1 MKSTAKKLAVCAA
14 ALCLLACGTAVSAA
28 AASPVSGLALS
39 GVAMPWDQ
47 DVPAESIEAGS
58 YTANMLLG
66 SSQQLSPV
74 VRPRNSTDSVVFI
87 SDDTSIL
94 TVSNSGVVQAVGVG
108 TTRITAAAGNQICA
122 YTIVVSM
129 DSSMIVTEMDLSLS
143 SNTIYVG
150 NSVSA
155 QLQVRPTSAS
165 NYATV
170 ALTSSN
176 EKVATVNNFGRV
188 TGISPGTA
196 TITATCG
203 SVTATTNVTVMSIP
217 NSSTGTASTGSSNS
231 GQVVTVNPSYV
242 VLKPGATRTL
252 TASVKPSSAS
262 QKFTYKSANSNIA
275 TVSPSG
281 VITAVGTGATSITV
295 SNGTASAMV
304 TVIVN
309 RSAAS
314 SSDNSSDS
322 SSTESDNDT
331 PIEIDPVVQ
340 AIQDSED
347 NEIVFTQAEVPTVTG
362 DILNAL
368 RTTGKTLCV
377 VGDGY
382 TMQIAGSGVKST
394 TSELDTMLILTE
406 SDQGIEFELDKGK
419 ALPCSVRI
427 DLDVSTYTRLYL
439 YNTVSNKWQYLNS
452 YTDGII
458 TADTAGRYLLT
469 NQNLKFANINWT
481 QVRVGPGDFIIIS
494 ANPIPGNEKSV
505 TKIVNGLLLLGAE
518 VIYESMYDVHVSGH
532 ACQEEQ
538 KLMLTLTKPKY
549 FLPVH
554 GEYKQLKKHALT
566 AASLGIPTSNI
577 LIAENGSNVILSQ
590 DEIKLGE
597 PVTAGAVMVDGL
609 GVGDV
614 GNVVLR
620 DRKHLSEDGLVI
632 IVATVDSKTGKVL
645 AGPDLVSRG
654 FVYVRENESLMDGA
668 QSIVENALDRCVDEH
683 VRDWNSVKTRV
694 REALSSYIYRRT
706 KRSPMILPILMEV

>member
-170 ALTSSN
+170 TLTSSN

-188 TGISPGTA
+188 TGIAPGTA

-217 NSSTGTASTGSSNS
+217 NSGTGTGTGTASTGSSNS

-322 SSTESDNDT
+322 SSTEPDNDA

-368 RTTGKTLCV
+368 RTTGKK
-377 VGDGY
+377 
-382 TMQIAGSGVKST
+382 I
-394 TSELDTMLILTE
+394 
-406 SDQGIEFELDKGK
+406 
-419 ALPCSVRI
+419 
-427 DLDVSTYTRLYL
+427 
-439 YNTVSNKWQYLNS
+439 
-452 YTDGII
+452 
-458 TADTAGRYLLT
+458 GR
-469 NQNLKFANINWT
+469 ASCRE
-481 QVRVGPGDFIIIS
+481 RV
-494 ANPIPGNEKSV
+494 
-505 TKIVNGLLLLGAE
+505 
-518 VIYESMYDVHVSGH
+518 
-532 ACQEEQ
+532 
-538 KLMLTLTKPKY
+538 
-549 FLPVH
+549 
-554 GEYKQLKKHALT
+554 
-566 AASLGIPTSNI
+566 
-577 LIAENGSNVILSQ
+577 
-590 DEIKLGE
+590 
-597 PVTAGAVMVDGL
+597 
-609 GVGDV
+609 
-614 GNVVLR
+614 
-620 DRKHLSEDGLVI
+620 
-632 IVATVDSKTGKVL
+632 
-645 AGPDLVSRG
+645 
-654 FVYVRENESLMDGA
+654 
-668 QSIVENALDRCVDEH
+668 
-683 VRDWNSVKTRV
+683 
-694 REALSSYIYRRT
+694 
-706 KRSPMILPILMEV
+706 

>member
-39 GVAMPWDQ
+39 NVTLPWNQ

-58 YTANMLLG
+58 YSANMLLG
-66 SSQQLSPV
+66 SSQQLSPT
-74 VRPRNSTDSVVFI
+74 VRPRNSTDSVVYI

-94 TVSNSGVVQAVGVG
+94 TVSNTGVVQAVGVG

-129 DSSMIVTEMDLSLS
+129 DSSMIVTEMDLALA

-155 QLQVRPTSAS
+155 QLQVLPTSAA
-165 NYATV
+165 NYATIT
-170 ALTSSN
+170 LTSSN

-188 TGISPGTA
+188 TGVAPGTA

-203 SVTATTNVTVMSIP
+203 SVSASTKVTVVADP
-217 NSSTGTASTGSSNS
+217 TTASSASSANS
-231 GQVVTVNPSYV
+231 GQVITVTPSYI

-252 TASVKPSSAS
+252 SAKASPSSAS
-262 QKFTYKSANSNIA
+262 QKFTFKSGNSSIA

-309 RSAAS
+309 RSATS

-322 SSTESDNDT
+322 SSSTDGNDE
-331 PIEIDPVVQ
+331 PLEMDPVVK

-347 NEIVFTQAEVPTVTG
+347 NELVFTQAEVPTVTG

-382 TMQIAGSGVKST
+382 TMQVAGKDVKST
-394 TSELDTMLILTE
+394 TSELDTLLTLTE
-406 SDQGIEFELDKGK
+406 TDKGIEFDLDKGH

-427 DLDVSTYTRLYL
+427 DLDVSTYSRLYL
-439 YNTVSNKWQYLNS
+439 QNPVSEKWQYLNS
-452 YTDGII
+452 YTDGVI
-458 TADTAGRYLLT
+458 TADTAGHYLLT

-481 QVRVGPGDFIIIS
+481 FFIAGGVVVVII
-494 ANPIPGNEKSV
+494 AIAY
-505 TKIVNGLLLLGAE
+505 IV
-518 VIYESMYDVHVSGH
+518 
-532 ACQEEQ
+532 
-538 KLMLTLTKPKY
+538 
-549 FLPVH
+549 
-554 GEYKQLKKHALT
+554 LKK
-566 AASLGIPTSNI
+566 
-577 LIAENGSNVILSQ
+577 
-590 DEIKLGE
+590 
-597 PVTAGAVMVDGL
+597 
-609 GVGDV
+609 
-614 GNVVLR
+614 R
-620 DRKHLSEDGLVI
+620 YW
-632 IVATVDSKTGKVL
+632 
-645 AGPDLVSRG
+645 
-654 FVYVRENESLMDGA
+654 F
-668 QSIVENALDRCVDEH
+668 
-683 VRDWNSVKTRV
+683 W
-694 REALSSYIYRRT
+694 
-706 KRSPMILPILMEV
+706 

>member
-1 MKSTAKKLAVCAA
+1 MPIKCHNRVLLLLACVAIAA
-14 ALCLLACGTAVSAA
+14 VALPFVNVAPNRLMSGEGKALWQVWSFTPGWLAASLGAWVILSLWQGRPAQWLTLLLSEGLFILLFWSAGLAATHMASAESPLARTTIGSGLWLWLALCLLACGTAVSAA

-188 TGISPGTA
+188 TGIAPGTA

-322 SSTESDNDT
+322 SSTEPDNDA

-382 TMQIAGSGVKST
+382 TLQVSGKDVRNT
-394 TSELDTMLILTE
+394 TGELNTSLELQQVE
-406 SDQGIEFELDKGK
+406 QGLEFVVNDGK
-419 ALPCSVRI
+419 TVPCSARI
-427 DLDVSTYTRLYL
+427 DLDKSDYSRLYL
-439 YNTVSNKWQYLNS
+439 YNETTGKWQYLNS
-452 YTDGII
+452 YKD
-458 TADTAGRYLLT
+458 R
-469 NQNLKFANINWT
+469 
-481 QVRVGPGDFIIIS
+481 
-494 ANPIPGNEKSV
+494 KSV
-505 TKIVNGLLLLGAE
+505 V
-518 VIYESMYDVHVSGH
+518 
-532 ACQEEQ
+532 
-538 KLMLTLTKPKY
+538 
-549 FLPVH
+549 
-554 GEYKQLKKHALT
+554 
-566 AASLGIPTSNI
+566 
-577 LIAENGSNVILSQ
+577 
-590 DEIKLGE
+590 
-597 PVTAGAVMVDGL
+597 
-609 GVGDV
+609 
-614 GNVVLR
+614 
-620 DRKHLSEDGLVI
+620 
-632 IVATVDSKTGKVL
+632 
-645 AGPDLVSRG
+645 
-654 FVYVRENESLMDGA
+654 
-668 QSIVENALDRCVDEH
+668 
-683 VRDWNSVKTRV
+683 
-694 REALSSYIYRRT
+694 
-706 KRSPMILPILMEV
+706 

>member
-188 TGISPGTA
+188 TGIAPGTA

-314 SSDNSSDS
+314 SEESSDS
-322 SSTESDNDT
+322 STTKPEDDT

-340 AIQDSED
+340 AIQDSTD

-382 TMQIAGSGVKST
+382 TMNVSGKNVKST
-394 TSELDTMLILTE
+394 TSEIDTAITFTE
-406 SDQGIEFELDKGK
+406 SEEGLEFELDNGR
-419 ALPCSVRI
+419 ALPCAVQLE
-427 DLDVSTYTRLYL
+427 LDVSTYSRLYL
-439 YNTVSNKWQYLNS
+439 YNTISNKWQYLNS
-452 YTDGII
+452 YKDGVI

-469 NQNLKFANINWT
+469 NHNLRF
-481 QVRVGPGDFIIIS
+481 
-494 ANPIPGNEKSV
+494 
-505 TKIVNGLLLLGAE
+505 
-518 VIYESMYDVHVSGH
+518 
-532 ACQEEQ
+532 
-538 KLMLTLTKPKY
+538 
-549 FLPVH
+549 
-554 GEYKQLKKHALT
+554 
-566 AASLGIPTSNI
+566 SNI
-577 LIAENGSNVILSQ
+577 DWTFFIAGGVVI
-590 DEIKLGE
+590 
-597 PVTAGAVMVDGL
+597 
-609 GVGDV
+609 
-614 GNVVLR
+614 
-620 DRKHLSEDGLVI
+620 VI
-632 IVATVDSKTGKVL
+632 IAI
-645 AGPDLVSRG
+645 A
-654 FVYVRENESLMDGA
+654 
-668 QSIVENALDRCVDEH
+668 
-683 VRDWNSVKTRV
+683 
-694 REALSSYIYRRT
+694 YIAFK
-706 KRSPMILPILMEV
+706 KRYWFW

>member
-39 GVAMPWDQ
+39 GVTMPWDQ

-94 TVSNSGVVQAVGVG
+94 TVSSSGVVQAVGVG

-188 TGISPGTA
+188 TGIAPGTA

-203 SVTATTNVTVMSIP
+203 SVTASTKVTVISIP
-217 NSSTGTASTGSSNS
+217 NETGTTTASSSSNS
-231 GQVVTVNPSYV
+231 GQVVTVTPSYI

-252 TASVKPSSAS
+252 SASVKPSSAS

-295 SNGTASAMV
+295 SNGTASAIV

-322 SSTESDNDT
+322 SSTDPDNDT

-347 NEIVFTQAEVPTVTG
+347 SEIVFTQAEVPTVTG

-394 TSELDTMLILTE
+394 TSELDTMLTLTE
-406 SDQGIEFELDKGK
+406 TDQGIEFELDKGK

-427 DLDVSTYTRLYL
+427 DLDMSTYTRLYL

-481 QVRVGPGDFIIIS
+481 FFIAGGVVVVLIGI
-494 ANPIPGNEKSV
+494 AYV
-505 TKIVNGLLLLGAE
+505 V
-518 VIYESMYDVHVSGH
+518 
-532 ACQEEQ
+532 
-538 KLMLTLTKPKY
+538 
-549 FLPVH
+549 
-554 GEYKQLKKHALT
+554 LKK
-566 AASLGIPTSNI
+566 
-577 LIAENGSNVILSQ
+577 
-590 DEIKLGE
+590 
-597 PVTAGAVMVDGL
+597 
-609 GVGDV
+609 
-614 GNVVLR
+614 R
-620 DRKHLSEDGLVI
+620 YW
-632 IVATVDSKTGKVL
+632 
-645 AGPDLVSRG
+645 
-654 FVYVRENESLMDGA
+654 F
-668 QSIVENALDRCVDEH
+668 
-683 VRDWNSVKTRV
+683 W
-694 REALSSYIYRRT
+694 
-706 KRSPMILPILMEV
+706 

>member
-39 GVAMPWDQ
+39 GVTMPWDQ

-94 TVSNSGVVQAVGVG
+94 TVSSSGVVQAVGVG

-122 YTIVVSM
+122 YTIAVSM

-188 TGISPGTA
+188 TGIAPGTA

-203 SVTATTNVTVMSIP
+203 SATASTKVTVISIP
-217 NSSTGTASTGSSNS
+217 NETGTTTASSPSNS
-231 GQVVTVNPSYV
+231 GQVVTVTPSYI

-252 TASVKPSSAS
+252 SASVKPSSAS

-322 SSTESDNDT
+322 SSTDPDNDT

-347 NEIVFTQAEVPTVTG
+347 SEIVFTQAEVPTVTG

-394 TSELDTMLILTE
+394 TSELDTMLTLTE
-406 SDQGIEFELDKGK
+406 TNQGIEFELDKGK

-469 NQNLKFANINWT
+469 NQNLKFANVNWT
-481 QVRVGPGDFIIIS
+481 FFIAGGVVVVLIGI
-494 ANPIPGNEKSV
+494 AYV
-505 TKIVNGLLLLGAE
+505 V
-518 VIYESMYDVHVSGH
+518 
-532 ACQEEQ
+532 
-538 KLMLTLTKPKY
+538 
-549 FLPVH
+549 
-554 GEYKQLKKHALT
+554 LKK
-566 AASLGIPTSNI
+566 
-577 LIAENGSNVILSQ
+577 
-590 DEIKLGE
+590 
-597 PVTAGAVMVDGL
+597 
-609 GVGDV
+609 
-614 GNVVLR
+614 R
-620 DRKHLSEDGLVI
+620 YW
-632 IVATVDSKTGKVL
+632 
-645 AGPDLVSRG
+645 
-654 FVYVRENESLMDGA
+654 F
-668 QSIVENALDRCVDEH
+668 
-683 VRDWNSVKTRV
+683 W
-694 REALSSYIYRRT
+694 
-706 KRSPMILPILMEV
+706 

>member
-14 ALCLLACGTAVSAA
+14 VLCLLVGGTAVSAS
-28 AASPVSGLALS
+28 AASPLTGLALS
-39 GVAMPWDQ
+39 NVTLPWNQ
-47 DVPAESIEAGS
+47 DVPAESIDAGS

-66 SSQQLSPV
+66 SSQQLSPT
-74 VRPRNSTDSVVFI
+74 VRPRNTTDTVVYI

-122 YTIVVSM
+122 YTIAVSM

-188 TGISPGTA
+188 TGIAPGTA

-322 SSTESDNDT
+322 SSTEPDNDA

-394 TSELDTMLILTE
+394 TSELDTMLTLTE
-406 SDQGIEFELDKGK
+406 SDQGIEFELDKGT

-439 YNTVSNKWQYLNS
+439 YNAVSNKWQYLNS

-481 QVRVGPGDFIIIS
+481 FFIAGGVVVVLIGI
-494 ANPIPGNEKSV
+494 AYV
-505 TKIVNGLLLLGAE
+505 V
-518 VIYESMYDVHVSGH
+518 
-532 ACQEEQ
+532 
-538 KLMLTLTKPKY
+538 
-549 FLPVH
+549 
-554 GEYKQLKKHALT
+554 LKK
-566 AASLGIPTSNI
+566 
-577 LIAENGSNVILSQ
+577 
-590 DEIKLGE
+590 
-597 PVTAGAVMVDGL
+597 
-609 GVGDV
+609 
-614 GNVVLR
+614 R
-620 DRKHLSEDGLVI
+620 YW
-632 IVATVDSKTGKVL
+632 
-645 AGPDLVSRG
+645 
-654 FVYVRENESLMDGA
+654 F
-668 QSIVENALDRCVDEH
+668 
-683 VRDWNSVKTRV
+683 W
-694 REALSSYIYRRT
+694 
-706 KRSPMILPILMEV
+706 

>member
-14 ALCLLACGTAVSAA
+14 AFCLLACGTAVSAA

-39 GVAMPWDQ
+39 GITMPWDQ
-47 DVPAESIEAGS
+47 NVPAESIEAGS

-74 VRPRNSTDSVVFI
+74 VRPRNSTDSVVYI

-94 TVSNSGVVQAVGVG
+94 TVSNTGVVQAVGVG

-129 DSSMIVTEMDLSLS
+129 DSSMIVT
-143 SNTIYVG
+143 
-150 NSVSA
+150 
-155 QLQVRPTSAS
+155 
-165 NYATV
+165 
-170 ALTSSN
+170 LTSSN

-188 TGISPGTA
+188 TGVAPGTA

-217 NSSTGTASTGSSNS
+217 NSGTGTGTGTASTGSSNS
-231 GQVVTVNPSYV
+231 GQVITVNPSYV

-262 QKFTYKSANSNIA
+262 QKFTFKSANSNIA

-314 SSDNSSDS
+314 SEESSDS
-322 SSTESDNDT
+322 STTKPEDDT

-340 AIQDSED
+340 AIQDSTD

-382 TMQIAGSGVKST
+382 TMQIAGSNVKST
-394 TSELDTMLILTE
+394 TSELDTMLVLTE
-406 SDQGIEFELDKGK
+406 SKEGIEFELDKGK

-427 DLDVSTYTRLYL
+427 DLDMSTYTRLYL
-439 YNTVSNKWQYLNS
+439 YNPTSGKWQYLNS

-458 TADTAGRYLLT
+458 TADTAGHYLLT

-481 QVRVGPGDFIIIS
+481 FFIAGGVTIIIIGI
-494 ANPIPGNEKSV
+494 AY
-505 TKIVNGLLLLGAE
+505 IV
-518 VIYESMYDVHVSGH
+518 
-532 ACQEEQ
+532 
-538 KLMLTLTKPKY
+538 
-549 FLPVH
+549 
-554 GEYKQLKKHALT
+554 LKK
-566 AASLGIPTSNI
+566 
-577 LIAENGSNVILSQ
+577 
-590 DEIKLGE
+590 
-597 PVTAGAVMVDGL
+597 
-609 GVGDV
+609 
-614 GNVVLR
+614 R
-620 DRKHLSEDGLVI
+620 YW
-632 IVATVDSKTGKVL
+632 
-645 AGPDLVSRG
+645 
-654 FVYVRENESLMDGA
+654 F
-668 QSIVENALDRCVDEH
+668 
-683 VRDWNSVKTRV
+683 W
-694 REALSSYIYRRT
+694 
-706 KRSPMILPILMEV
+706 

>member
-1 MKSTAKKLAVCAA
+1 
-14 ALCLLACGTAVSAA
+14 
-28 AASPVSGLALS
+28 
-39 GVAMPWDQ
+39 
-47 DVPAESIEAGS
+47 
-58 YTANMLLG
+58 MLLG

-188 TGISPGTA
+188 TGIAPGTA

-217 NSSTGTASTGSSNS
+217 SSSTGTASTGSSNS

-322 SSTESDNDT
+322 SSTEPDNDA

-394 TSELDTMLILTE
+394 TSELDTMLTLTE

-427 DLDVSTYTRLYL
+427 DLDVSTYTCLLY
-439 YNTVSNKWQYLNS
+439 TS
-452 YTDGII
+452 DA
-458 TADTAGRYLLT
+458 ADEL
-469 NQNLKFANINWT
+469 
-481 QVRVGPGDFIIIS
+481 
-494 ANPIPGNEKSV
+494 
-505 TKIVNGLLLLGAE
+505 
-518 VIYESMYDVHVSGH
+518 
-532 ACQEEQ
+532 
-538 KLMLTLTKPKY
+538 
-549 FLPVH
+549 
-554 GEYKQLKKHALT
+554 
-566 AASLGIPTSNI
+566 
-577 LIAENGSNVILSQ
+577 
-590 DEIKLGE
+590 
-597 PVTAGAVMVDGL
+597 
-609 GVGDV
+609 
-614 GNVVLR
+614 
-620 DRKHLSEDGLVI
+620 
-632 IVATVDSKTGKVL
+632 
-645 AGPDLVSRG
+645 
-654 FVYVRENESLMDGA
+654 
-668 QSIVENALDRCVDEH
+668 
-683 VRDWNSVKTRV
+683 
-694 REALSSYIYRRT
+694 
-706 KRSPMILPILMEV
+706 

>member
-1 MKSTAKKLAVCAA
+1 MKSTAKKLVVCAA

-170 ALTSSN
+170 TLTSSN

-188 TGISPGTA
+188 TGIAPGTA

-217 NSSTGTASTGSSNS
+217 NSGTGTGTGTASTGSSNS

-322 SSTESDNDT
+322 SSTEPDNDT

-382 TMQIAGSGVKST
+382 TMQVSGKDVRNT
-394 TSELDTMLILTE
+394 TGELNTSLELQQVE
-406 SDQGIEFELDKGK
+406 QGLEFVVNDGK
-419 ALPCSVRI
+419 TVPCSARI
-427 DLDVSTYTRLYL
+427 DLDKSDYSRLYL
-439 YNTVSNKWQYLNS
+439 YNETTGKWQYLNS

-481 QVRVGPGDFIIIS
+481 FFIAGGVVVVLIGI
-494 ANPIPGNEKSV
+494 AYV
-505 TKIVNGLLLLGAE
+505 V
-518 VIYESMYDVHVSGH
+518 
-532 ACQEEQ
+532 
-538 KLMLTLTKPKY
+538 
-549 FLPVH
+549 
-554 GEYKQLKKHALT
+554 LKK
-566 AASLGIPTSNI
+566 
-577 LIAENGSNVILSQ
+577 
-590 DEIKLGE
+590 
-597 PVTAGAVMVDGL
+597 
-609 GVGDV
+609 
-614 GNVVLR
+614 R
-620 DRKHLSEDGLVI
+620 YW
-632 IVATVDSKTGKVL
+632 
-645 AGPDLVSRG
+645 
-654 FVYVRENESLMDGA
+654 F
-668 QSIVENALDRCVDEH
+668 
-683 VRDWNSVKTRV
+683 W
-694 REALSSYIYRRT
+694 
-706 KRSPMILPILMEV
+706 

>member
-28 AASPVSGLALS
+28 AASPVSGLVLS
-39 GVAMPWDQ
+39 GITMPWDQ

-74 VRPRNSTDSVVFI
+74 VRPRNSTDSVVYI

-94 TVSNSGVVQAVGVG
+94 TVSSTGVVQAVGVG

-155 QLQVRPTSAS
+155 QLQVRPSSAS

-170 ALTSSN
+170 TLTSSN

-188 TGISPGTA
+188 TGVAPGTA

-203 SVTATTNVTVMSIP
+203 SVTATTTVTVMSIP
-217 NSSTGTASTGSSNS
+217 NSETGTTTTGSSNS

-262 QKFTYKSANSNIA
+262 QKFTYKSANSSIA

-314 SSDNSSDS
+314 SDDSSDS
-322 SSTESDNDT
+322 STTNPDDDT

-394 TSELDTMLILTE
+394 TSELDTMLVLTE
-406 SDQGIEFELDKGK
+406 SDEGIEFELDKGK

-439 YNTVSNKWQYLNS
+439 YNTTSGKWQYLNS
-452 YTDGII
+452 YTDGVI

-481 QVRVGPGDFIIIS
+481 FFIAGGVTVVIIGI
-494 ANPIPGNEKSV
+494 AY
-505 TKIVNGLLLLGAE
+505 IV
-518 VIYESMYDVHVSGH
+518 
-532 ACQEEQ
+532 
-538 KLMLTLTKPKY
+538 
-549 FLPVH
+549 
-554 GEYKQLKKHALT
+554 LKK
-566 AASLGIPTSNI
+566 
-577 LIAENGSNVILSQ
+577 
-590 DEIKLGE
+590 
-597 PVTAGAVMVDGL
+597 
-609 GVGDV
+609 
-614 GNVVLR
+614 R
-620 DRKHLSEDGLVI
+620 YW
-632 IVATVDSKTGKVL
+632 
-645 AGPDLVSRG
+645 
-654 FVYVRENESLMDGA
+654 F
-668 QSIVENALDRCVDEH
+668 
-683 VRDWNSVKTRV
+683 W
-694 REALSSYIYRRT
+694 
-706 KRSPMILPILMEV
+706 

>member
-188 TGISPGTA
+188 TGIAPGTA

-203 SVTATTNVTVMSIP
+203 SVTATTN
-217 NSSTGTASTGSSNS
+217 
-231 GQVVTVNPSYV
+231 
-242 VLKPGATRTL
+242 
-252 TASVKPSSAS
+252 
-262 QKFTYKSANSNIA
+262 
-275 TVSPSG
+275 
-281 VITAVGTGATSITV
+281 
-295 SNGTASAMV
+295 V

-322 SSTESDNDT
+322 SSTEPDNDA
-331 PIEIDPVVQ
+331 PIEIEPVVQ

-481 QVRVGPGDFIIIS
+481 FFIAGGVVVVLIGI
-494 ANPIPGNEKSV
+494 AYV
-505 TKIVNGLLLLGAE
+505 V
-518 VIYESMYDVHVSGH
+518 
-532 ACQEEQ
+532 
-538 KLMLTLTKPKY
+538 
-549 FLPVH
+549 
-554 GEYKQLKKHALT
+554 LKK
-566 AASLGIPTSNI
+566 
-577 LIAENGSNVILSQ
+577 
-590 DEIKLGE
+590 
-597 PVTAGAVMVDGL
+597 
-609 GVGDV
+609 
-614 GNVVLR
+614 R
-620 DRKHLSEDGLVI
+620 YW
-632 IVATVDSKTGKVL
+632 
-645 AGPDLVSRG
+645 
-654 FVYVRENESLMDGA
+654 F
-668 QSIVENALDRCVDEH
+668 
-683 VRDWNSVKTRV
+683 W
-694 REALSSYIYRRT
+694 
-706 KRSPMILPILMEV
+706 